1 MQVPKKCQS
10 CEEQD
15 EELADLTERNLM
27 EAQRAAERETAAREA
42 AAREVAV
49 ITILVGGWVESAK
62 AVLAAGPERRIQQI
76 LPHDKKQAG
85 RLDSVRRSPTQPSLT
100 ALSLPLGTPQSQSA
114 VTGGEPKKRSV
125 SSPTP
130 IHSCCQP
137 DLCMTE
143 SCGFPLQREAAARQ
157 AAAGQDAVIETL
169 MEGWAESAKAV
180 LTTSNPY

>member
-1 MQVPKKCQS
+1 VQVLKECQS

-15 EELADLTERNLM
+15 EELADLTERNIM
-27 EAQRAAERETAAREA
+27 EAQRAAEKEAAAREA

-114 VTGGEPKKRSV
+114 VTGGEPIKRSV